1 MLYPWA
7 QKQALDSKYR
17 TVGVYLGPLGFGYNT
32 ELLAK
37 KKIKPPTS
45 WTDLLKPEYKG
56 EIQMANA
63 ASSGTSYTV
72 IATLVQL
79 MGEDKAFEYMKQL
92 HKTSVP
98 IRARALPRLKRWL
111 VAKPQC
117 PSVLCTTSQPR
128 LRKGFLRHQLPRQK
142 VQALKLA
149 P

>member
-45 WTDLLKPEYKG
+45 WADLLKPEYKG
-56 EIQMANA
+56 AIQMANA

-72 IATLVQL
+72 IAMLAQL
-79 MGEDKAFEYMKQL
+79 LGEDKAFEYMKQL

-98 IRARALPRLKRWL
+98 IRARA
-111 VAKPQC
+111 
-117 PSVLCTTSQPR
+117 
-128 LRKGFLRHQLPRQK
+128 
-142 VQALKLA
+142 
-149 P
+149 